1 MTKTEFLNDL
11 IYDMAG
17 YLDTSGVDRLKNAV
31 AYRLKGFQLTSDETL
46 PATDVRDNEW
56 ILGRYHVDLIA
67 VGRKEKTIEMYLYT
81 LRKFF
86 SDTGLHYATMTGQ
99 DVMDYIA
106 IRQYRDKISKSYAG
120 SIQKC
125 LSAFVKWAYRKHHI
139 DHDIYWDIDKIKIP
153 QKRKKRLSDY
163 EVSKCRNSLKTL
175 REKAL
180 LELMLSAGP
189 NAGEIC

>member
-67 VGRKEKTIEMYLYT
+67 VGRKEKTIGMYLYT

-86 SDTGLHYATMTGQ
+86 NETGLHYAQ
-99 DVMDYIA
+99 EQ
-106 IRQYRDKISKSYAG
+106 IRKICKENNIPFPEECYLSVPPKADINYMAHLK
-120 SIQKC
+120 QKERVERIFHC
-125 LSAFVKWAYRKHHI
+125 GGLPVKLKYKYEEQQLSLF
-139 DHDIYWDIDKIKIP
+139 
-153 QKRKKRLSDY
+153 
-163 EVSKCRNSLKTL
+163 
-175 REKAL
+175 
-180 LELMLSAGP
+180 
-189 NAGEIC
+189 

>member
-67 VGRKEKTIEMYLYT
+67 VGRKEKTIGMYLYA
-81 LRKFF
+81 LMKPDCIMHRSRSGK
-86 SDTGLHYATMTGQ
+86 YAKKITFHFQ
-99 DVMDYIA
+99 RNA
-106 IRQYRDKISKSYAG
+106 IYQYH
-120 SIQKC
+120 QKQI
-125 LSAFVKWAYRKHHI
+125 LTIWHI
-139 DHDIYWDIDKIKIP
+139 
-153 QKRKKRLSDY
+153 
-163 EVSKCRNSLKTL
+163 
-175 REKAL
+175 
-180 LELMLSAGP
+180 
-189 NAGEIC
+189 

>member
-56 ILGRYHVDLIA
+56 ILGRYNVDLIA

-81 LRKFF
+81 LKKFF
-86 SDTGLHYATMTGQ
+86 DETGLHYAVMTGQ
-99 DVMDYIA
+99 DIMDYIHKA
-106 IRQYRDKISKSYAG
+106 
-120 SIQKC
+120 
-125 LSAFVKWAYRKHHI
+125 
-139 DHDIYWDIDKIKIP
+139 
-153 QKRKKRLSDY
+153 
-163 EVSKCRNSLKTL
+163 VSGQD
-175 REKAL
+175 
-180 LELMLSAGP
+180 LEGLCG
-189 NAGEIC
+189 

>member
-67 VGRKEKTIEMYLYT
+67 VGRKEKTIGMYLYT

-86 SDTGLHYATMTGQ
+86 NETGLHYASMTGQ
-99 DVMDYIA
+99 DIMDYIA
-106 IRQYRDKISKSYAG
+106 IRQYRDKISKAYAG
-120 SIQKC
+120 WITNGVRTVQHGKC
-125 LSAFVKWAYRKHHI
+125 LGMISNHQKDGEYMDGVRK
-139 DHDIYWDIDKIKIP
+139 P
-153 QKRKKRLSDY
+153 
-163 EVSKCRNSLKTL
+163 SKEA
-175 REKAL
+175 RELPIA
-180 LELMLSAGP
+180 
-189 NAGEIC
+189 

>member
-67 VGRKEKTIEMYLYT
+67 VGRKEY
-81 LRKFF
+81 
-86 SDTGLHYATMTGQ
+86 
-99 DVMDYIA
+99 
-106 IRQYRDKISKSYAG
+106 
-120 SIQKC
+120 
-125 LSAFVKWAYRKHHI
+125 
-139 DHDIYWDIDKIKIP
+139 
-153 QKRKKRLSDY
+153 
-163 EVSKCRNSLKTL
+163 CRNVREEIEQWKDINKNGCNDPFWSDGCNMNLTRNHIIYAQEQIRKICKENNIPFPEECYLSVPPKADINYMAHLKQKERVEWIFHCGGLPVKMKYEYEEQQLSLF
-175 REKAL
+175 
-180 LELMLSAGP
+180 
-189 NAGEIC
+189 